1 MANVKR
7 SLTPEEVKEL
17 FSLTSKDITAKRMRD
32 YFAAT
37 ETAEARFNTFDTIL
51 LPVGKLFNRESVQT
65 TIGRYIFNM
74 FCLPEGFLKKYGYQN
89 IVIDKKGIGDLE
101 TRIGQMLFNDELT
114 TEDVAGYLDRT
125 EWLSFNIAYFM
136 VPSLNYNITVPF
148 DDVIKE
154 RDALFEKYKKELEA
168 GDINVANMI
177 ESKLLEL
184 AKKDL
189 EDSGN
194 EAYDFYKS
202 KFFNFE
208 NNYKKSSIFAGIVE
222 NPFTK
227 KIDVLKSNYADG
239 ISPEDV
245 AKLNN
250 LTVVGGY
257 SRGVATEQGG
267 YFTKKVNNATQN
279 IVVDDPGTDCGTPHY
294 MKILIRP
301 ELKSMFL
308 LRYILDNSKLVLLN
322 DDNIDKYVGK
332 TVLMRS
338 PMFCKG
344 DKICNKCAGETF
356 YRMGVSNAGLFV
368 SEFAGSLLNLMMKK
382 FHVSKINYNKIDI
395 DKYIVER

>member
-1 MANVKR
+1 MANPKK
-7 SLTPEEVKEL
+7 SLSPEEVKEL
-17 FSLTSKDITAKRMRD
+17 FSLTSRDITAKRMRE

-51 LPVGKLFNRESVQT
+51 LPVGKLFNRESMQT

-74 FCLPEGFLKKYGYQN
+74 FCLPERFLRKYGYQN

-101 TRIGQMLFNDELT
+101 TKIGQMLFNDELT
-114 TEDVAGYLDRT
+114 TQEVADYLDRT
-125 EWLSFNIAYFM
+125 EWLSFNMAYYM
-136 VPSLNYNITVPF
+136 VPSLNYDITVPF

-154 RDALFEKYKKELEA
+154 RDALFEKYKKELDA
-168 GDINVANMI
+168 GDINAADLI
-177 ESKLLEL
+177 EKQLLDL

-189 EDSGN
+189 EASGN

-208 NNYKKSSIFAGIVE
+208 NNYKKSSIFSGIVE

-239 ISPEDV
+239 ILPEDV

-267 YFTKKVNNATQN
+267 YFTKKVNNATQS
-279 IVVDDPGTDCGTPHY
+279 IVIDEPGTDCGTPHY
-294 MKILIRP
+294 MKVIIRP
-301 ELKSMFL
+301 EIKSMFL
-308 LRYILDNSKLVLLN
+308 LRYILDSSKLVLLT
-322 DDNIDKYVGK
+322 DENIDKYVGK
-332 TVLMRS
+332 PVLMRS

-356 YRMGVSNAGLFV
+356 YRMGVRNVGLFV
-368 SEFAGSLLNLMMKK
+368 SEFAGSLLNLMIRDLYYKSLMS
-382 FHVSKINYNKIDI
+382 HLIQ
-395 DKYIVER
+395 